1 MSIFSD
7 QFPDVGEG
15 RAGYVDYT
23 TGLALNKGMVLD
35 FYHVPTG
42 YSVAFKGMINSFS
55 DQYTSEWNTETVYG
69 RMDPIAMFQGT
80 ARTISIEWDVVA
92 ASATEAKLNM
102 QKIET
107 LMAMLYPTY
116 ENAGGAASDP
126 VFANQ
131 ISSSP
136 LFKLKFGNFAHDA
149 SKGDS
154 MGARAKTAGLVGYI
168 GGFTFEP
175 DFESGII
182 DTPENSPPEIIRGS
196 VRGVT
201 GKEERGGSKDG
212 NAGEF
217 YPQRVTLSA
226 EFTVLHTHDMGWKKK
241 GSKPRWAEQTGESGA
256 GEMGLATQ
264 GYPYNTP
271 GSHQAGWE
279 GVAGRGADGASG
291 TRIANRIDATEGA
304 DPDDDDS
311 SINGFALGLV

>member
-1 MSIFSD
+1 MSVFSD

-80 ARTISIEWDVVA
+80 ARTISVEWDVVA

-116 ENAGGAASDP
+116 ADAGGLDQP
-126 VFANQ
+126 QYANQ

-182 DTPENSPPEIIRGS
+182 DTPESSPGA
-196 VRGVT
+196 G
-201 GKEERGGSKDG
+201 DG
-212 NAGEF
+212 TAGEF

-311 SINGFALGLV
+311 SINALALGLI